1 MTIPMPVIIAIF
13 LGGAV
18 VGAVHGASWYSVL
31 GIASPGIMGAMLMF
45 ERWHSK
51 KKAQ

>member
-31 GIASPGIMGAMLMF
+31 GIASPAIMGAMLMF
-45 ERWHSK
+45 ERRSK
-51 KKAQ
+51 KKVQ